1 MTDVVVQLPM
11 RSDAEHELFG
21 DYLSRFMQSRT
32 AETATF
38 ANAEAPYVMVHA
50 DPTPGFEK
58 KVVTFQEREDAR
70 DFSRGWAQALRQL
83 KGALTN

>member
-11 RSDAEHELFG
+11 RSDAEQELFG

-32 AETATF
+32 AEPATF
-38 ANAEAPYVMVHA
+38 ADAEAPYVMVHA

-58 KVVTFQEREDAR
+58 RVVTFQEGRDAHE
-70 DFSRGWAQALRQL
+70 FSRGWADALRGL
-83 KGALTN
+83 TGARPV